1 MIVRW
6 WREDAFDDRRT
17 GEKFPKA
24 QVSVS
29 TGKMERSTGSRFTNR
44 SSSRHISCWL
54 LISRTFKIEILES
67 YDLAPGGRQLQT
79 SLQLR
84 RPVGCVSTWLTNTW
98 SVFICTDDDGDD
110 VMIDGDDDDHGD
122 DGAIDGDDQL
132 LQRWRCS
139 SSPTASCP
147 TSPLTGGSTQAI
159 R

>member
-98 SVFICTDDDGDD
+98 SVFICTDDGGDD

-122 DGAIDGDDQL
+122 DVAIDGDDQHCCRDGGVHPV
-132 LQRWRCS
+132 QQQ
-139 SSPTASCP
+139 ASR
-147 TSPLTGGSTQAI
+147 PLHWPVEVPKP
-159 R
+159 